1 MQLMNKIRISF
12 RCNVEKKNLNEL
24 NFPWENCFA
33 FSVWV
38 TTLQL
43 QSLEF
48 MSQFVEWEA
57 IIQTHIIFVF
67 TSFTYLF
74 PIGAIA

>member
-1 MQLMNKIRISF
+1 MD
-12 RCNVEKKNLNEL
+12 EL

-33 FSVWV
+33 FSVWL

-48 MSQFVEWEA
+48 TSQFVKWKA
-57 IIQTHIIFVF
+57 TIKTYIIGVL

-74 PIGAIA
+74 PIGAMV